1 MHLKVNYS
9 SIVCG
14 GMVCECVYQ
23 LEGGWEE
30 GGGGLVAL
38 KSKYEIES
46 KAKIMRIVWTKLM
59 TQLSLELFEEL
70 CELLFAVDD
79 SYHIFC
85 LH

>member
-1 MHLKVNYS
+1 MCLS
-9 SIVCG
+9 RR
-14 GMVCECVYQ
+14 
-23 LEGGWEE
+23 L
-30 GGGGLVAL
+30 GGGGGAGGLM

-46 KAKIMRIVWTKLM
+46 KAKIMTIVWTKLM